1 MIQKLNEKFA
11 HNKQVNFLKSPEG
24 FIMMDIDNPMA
35 KARISLYGGQLF
47 DFQPHSQSEPVFWQS
62 KKAVYKQGKGIRGGV
77 PICWPWFG
85 AIKSGDK
92 STGNE
97 IKLPAHGFARISN
110 WKVKS
115 VTTLKDETTEV
126 VLKLPCEAVCEQYQN
141 LQSDFEARLSLR
153 LVIGEQL
160 SMELITKNTGKYP
173 VRISEALHSYFKIAD
188 IHDVV
193 IKGLDNTDYIDKL
206 LNNHVF
212 RQGGDLILEAET
224 DRIYVDTSSS
234 VAIVDKQLNR
244 TIEISK
250 TGSMST
256 IIWNPWEQ
264 NSKAM
269 VDMPDKGW
277 QSMVCVEVANTA
289 DNEVL
294 VQPGET
300 HQMMMQIEIRQ
311 EA

>member
-11 HNKQVNFLKSPEG
+11 HNKQVKFLKSPEG
-24 FIMMDIDNPMA
+24 FILMDIDNPMA
-35 KARISLYGGQLF
+35 KARICLYGGQLL
-47 DFQPHSQSEPVFWQS
+47 DFQPYSQSEPVLWQS
-62 KKAVYKQGKGIRGGV
+62 KKAIYKQGKAIRGGV

-92 STGNE
+92 STGND

-126 VLKLPCEAVCEQYQN
+126 VLKLPCESVCEQYLN
-141 LQSDFEARLSLR
+141 LQSDFEAILSLR
-153 LVIGEQL
+153 IVIGEQL
-160 SMELITKNTGKYP
+160 SMELITKNPGKYP

-206 LNNHVF
+206 LNNHIF
-212 RQGGDLILEAET
+212 RQGGDLVLEAET

-269 VDMPDKGW
+269 ADMPDKGW
-277 QSMVCVEVANTA
+277 QSMVCVEVANAA

-294 VQPGET
+294 VPAGGT

-311 EA
+311 EI